1 VAEQLVA
8 ASVPFEQE
16 ADKRLFLALR
26 RRLLE
31 YEPLRS
37 TRPQVELNIKH
48 GMVQITGRVRTLAMK
63 EIVGYLCRRMDG
75 VVSVRNDLVSDT
87 ELIRRLADAL
97 AAHPELATLCIRID
111 ARDGIATLAG
121 DLPSPELEPRAIEAA
136 RSVPD
141 VQDVISQLAV
151 RRPER
156 PPTAPLQS
164 ASGAT
169 LGPRGEHGSDTTETA
184 PD

>member
-8 ASVPFEQE
+8 ASGPFEQE

-37 TRPQVELNIKH
+37 TRPQVELNVKH

-75 VVSVRNDLVSDT
+75 VVSVRNELVSDT
-87 ELIRRLADAL
+87 ELNRRVADAL
-97 AAHPELATLCIRID
+97 AADPELAPLCIKID
-111 ARDGIATLAG
+111 ARDGMTTLAG
-121 DLPSPELEPRAIEAA
+121 ELPGPDLEPRAIEAA

-141 VQDVISQLAV
+141 VEDVISQLTV
-151 RRPER
+151 RRRER
-156 PPTAPLQS
+156 PPTAPLHP
-164 ASGAT
+164 AAEAT
-169 LGPRGEHGSDTTETA
+169 SGPRAEHGGQTTETVR
-184 PD
+184 D